1 MPPKRASSRGERSR
15 AAAND
20 SGGGERSWAH
30 DQAVSLLNDAK
41 LSGDA
46 SGKCAKLKELAELVL
61 RKEPELLGEFL
72 EPMLE
77 MRVDPNATVRKT
89 IATLCEQIAVA
100 HSSHLAACVSAARG
114 LLGDAAP
121 VVVKTA
127 TKAATA
133 IFREALIES
142 AMRGEGPRV
151 PKEIKQTWKSARA
164 LVDDAKG
171 LVLDE
176 KTNDGVRLQAVKFL
190 ETVILL
196 YHGRDWGSG
205 VVSHGHATIDLDALG
220 AEADGIVGVLLESLK
235 PDVCAKQAGTVTL
248 VMIGVAANVSAKL
261 PVYFDFVLPSLVE
274 LAEANAGTD
283 TANAASTAKELR
295 NALLA
300 ALRSGASEVDAHE
313 SSLTTT
319 LRDVL
324 GAGDEVD
331 AWRRQAER
339 AAAKKRERE
348 QRAEELEAKRR
359 RAADE
364 RDGASNGGGD
374 VGGGGGGARVLDQV
388 AQTVATLAATDR
400 AALDAFVAQL
410 PPDLLADVV
419 LANLANLRHVGGRVA
434 IDVRAGMDAGAEG
447 FVDWAV
453 DTHERAH
460 ERVDGERD
468 GDGDGSG
475 DGDDEGEGG
484 PSGDP
489 MDLDR
494 DDGDDGLGLGAPVA
508 PRAPA
513 PPFQLKVRAFTGAAR
528 RGHISAALAR
538 IVQAADPNGAVA
550 SMGGA
555 TLQAALMARLATSS
569 VASTTAAEG
578 ATATGPVGGAGVA
591 EASGSAALLRS
602 NSGVDGVEGVPAR
615 RSEDANVAGELLE
628 YLIGALPDPVAHGA
642 AIRLLGAMFV
652 NEAMAGDS
660 DARGA
665 AAGGAYARTLMT
677 LAVGLAESDSVARAK
692 HLPALLLDAPAIPP
706 PTLRLLRAMCRLPL
720 PEGRETE
727 YGFGV
732 VDAKTGAASWG
743 GEPLP
748 VSDDAATLALGAL
761 KDLILERPTARA
773 AALEIVLEAA
783 VHADEDVRGRA
794 IRLVATKLHPTA
806 TLTSGVEAFARYHLG
821 EAAGAGREKLAEAK
835 ALAKKAAEAMRKAA
849 AKKKAEEKA
858 AAAKAAALRA
868 EAEGRSAPATDRAEA
883 EDGSGD
889 DDEDDDAKDVE
900 EQEVAARVETAA
912 IASAVAVVARHLL
925 LFCALCARK
934 RELLADLFR
943 AYADLPPE
951 LRPALLD
958 GAASFDG
965 LVRSVGPTCAPL
977 VAAIANPPK
986 GAESLARRAVETLA
1000 NAQWEAADAAAA
1012 AAAEAAAAGDGAPP
1026 PPPPPPAKVPAALVA
1041 ATETLAASD
1050 GDDVTYLIPVLGS
1063 LAADRVRS
1071 LVPKLV
1077 ALPADHFRAALD
1089 RLTLSQRPAPLSAS
1103 EILIALHDVDP
1114 ARDGVPLKRIIDSC
1128 GECFER
1134 PEIFTAEA
1142 LAAAMQKMVE
1152 MTPLPLLFMRTVIQA
1167 EAAAPTLKEFTLGL
1181 LRTLARR
1188 QVWKMDPKIWE
1199 GFMRCAKRATPRSF
1213 PVLCEMPAAA
1223 MREMLQKFPAL
1234 KEPLRAY
1241 AAAPAVSASVPR
1253 AIKDALAA

>member
-720 PEGRETE
+720 PGGTRD
-727 YGFGV
+727 GV
-732 VDAKTGAASWG
+732 
-743 GEPLP
+743 
-748 VSDDAATLALGAL
+748 
-761 KDLILERPTARA
+761 R
-773 AALEIVLEAA
+773 
-783 VHADEDVRGRA
+783 VRGRRRQDGRRELGRGTA
-794 IRLVATKLHPTA
+794 ARL
-806 TLTSGVEAFARYHLG
+806 GRRRDAR
-821 EAAGAGREKLAEAK
+821 AGRAERFDPRATHREGGGVGDCVGGGGARRRGRSRARDSTGGDQVTPDGDAHVGRGGVREVPPRRGGGRGTGKTRRGEGAREKGGGGD
-835 ALAKKAAEAMRKAA
+835 
-849 AKKKAEEKA
+849 
-858 AAAKAAALRA
+858 
-868 EAEGRSAPATDRAEA
+868 AEGRGEEEGGGEGGGGEGGGAQGGGGGSIRARDGPSRSRRRIRGRRRRRRREGRRGTGDRRARRDGGDRLRRRRRRAPPSFVLRVVRSEARTSRRFVSSVRRTSAGTSTRAPGRRGVLRRTRPIGGTHVCASGGGDREPAE
-883 EDGSGD
+883 GCG
-889 DDEDDDAKDVE
+889 VFG
-900 EQEVAARVETAA
+900 AARGGDAG
-912 IASAVAVVARHLL
+912 
-925 LFCALCARK
+925 K
-934 RELLADLFR
+934 
-943 AYADLPPE
+943 
-951 LRPALLD
+951 
-958 GAASFDG
+958 
-965 LVRSVGPTCAPL
+965 
-977 VAAIANPPK
+977 
-986 GAESLARRAVETLA
+986 RAVGGGGRGGRGGGGGGGG
-1000 NAQWEAADAAAA
+1000 
-1012 AAAEAAAAGDGAPP
+1012 GDGAPP

>member
-248 VMIGVAANVSAKL
+248 AMIGAAANASAKL

-319 LRDVL
+319 PATR
-324 GAGDEVD
+324 A
-331 AWRRQAER
+331 RRRRRGGRVATPGGTRGGEEE
-339 AAAKKRERE
+339 ERE

-374 VGGGGGGARVLDQV
+374 AGGGGGGARVLDQV

-410 PPDLLADVV
+410 PPISSRTSSSRTSPIFVTSAG
-419 LANLANLRHVGGRVA
+419 ASPSTFARGWTRRGRVRRLGGGHA
-434 IDVRAGMDAGAEG
+434 RARD
-447 FVDWAV
+447 
-453 DTHERAH
+453 
-460 ERVDGERD
+460 ERVGRERD

-578 ATATGPVGGAGVA
+578 ATATGP
-591 EASGSAALLRS
+591 SAA
-602 NSGVDGVEGVPAR
+602 
-615 RSEDANVAGELLE
+615 
-628 YLIGALPDPVAHGA
+628 
-642 AIRLLGAMFV
+642 
-652 NEAMAGDS
+652 
-660 DARGA
+660 
-665 AAGGAYARTLMT
+665 
-677 LAVGLAESDSVARAK
+677 RAS
-692 HLPALLLDAPAIPP
+692 P
-706 PTLRLLRAMCRLPL
+706 
-720 PEGRETE
+720 
-727 YGFGV
+727 
-732 VDAKTGAASWG
+732 
-743 GEPLP
+743 
-748 VSDDAATLALGAL
+748 
-761 KDLILERPTARA
+761 
-773 AALEIVLEAA
+773 
-783 VHADEDVRGRA
+783 
-794 IRLVATKLHPTA
+794 
-806 TLTSGVEAFARYHLG
+806 
-821 EAAGAGREKLAEAK
+821 
-835 ALAKKAAEAMRKAA
+835 
-849 AKKKAEEKA
+849 
-858 AAAKAAALRA
+858 
-868 EAEGRSAPATDRAEA
+868 
-883 EDGSGD
+883 
-889 DDEDDDAKDVE
+889 
-900 EQEVAARVETAA
+900 
-912 IASAVAVVARHLL
+912 
-925 LFCALCARK
+925 
-934 RELLADLFR
+934 
-943 AYADLPPE
+943 
-951 LRPALLD
+951 
-958 GAASFDG
+958 
-965 LVRSVGPTCAPL
+965 
-977 VAAIANPPK
+977 
-986 GAESLARRAVETLA
+986 RRAV
-1000 NAQWEAADAAAA
+1000 
-1012 AAAEAAAAGDGAPP
+1012 P
-1026 PPPPPPAKVPAALVA
+1026 
-1041 ATETLAASD
+1041 
-1050 GDDVTYLIPVLGS
+1050 
-1063 LAADRVRS
+1063 
-1071 LVPKLV
+1071 
-1077 ALPADHFRAALD
+1077 
-1089 RLTLSQRPAPLSAS
+1089 
-1103 EILIALHDVDP
+1103 
-1114 ARDGVPLKRIIDSC
+1114 
-1128 GECFER
+1128 
-1134 PEIFTAEA
+1134 
-1142 LAAAMQKMVE
+1142 
-1152 MTPLPLLFMRTVIQA
+1152 
-1167 EAAAPTLKEFTLGL
+1167 
-1181 LRTLARR
+1181 
-1188 QVWKMDPKIWE
+1188 
-1199 GFMRCAKRATPRSF
+1199 PRSF
-1213 PVLCEMPAAA
+1213 DPTRASMASRA
-1223 MREMLQKFPAL
+1223 FPRDD
-1234 KEPLRAY
+1234 PRTRTS
-1241 AAAPAVSASVPR
+1241 PGNCSSTSSARSPIPWRTARRFVFSAR
-1253 AIKDALAA
+1253 CS

>member
-220 AEADGIVGVLLESLK
+220 AEADGIIGVLLESLK

-374 VGGGGGGARVLDQV
+374 VGGGGGG
-388 AQTVATLAATDR
+388 R
-400 AALDAFVAQL
+400 ACWTKWRRRWRRSRRRIAPRSTRSSRNFPPISSRTSSSRTSPIFVTS
-410 PPDLLADVV
+410 
-419 LANLANLRHVGGRVA
+419 
-434 IDVRAGMDAGAEG
+434 AGASPSTFARG
-447 FVDWAV
+447 WTRARRGSSIGRWTRTSARTSALTGNATATATAQATATTKAKAAHRAIRWIWIATTVTTVWASARPSRLARRRLRFSLKFARSRARRDA
-453 DTHERAH
+453 DTYPPRSRVSSRRRIRTAPWRAW
-460 ERVDGERD
+460 
-468 GDGDGSG
+468 
-475 DGDDEGEGG
+475 
-484 PSGDP
+484 
-489 MDLDR
+489 
-494 DDGDDGLGLGAPVA
+494 
-508 PRAPA
+508 
-513 PPFQLKVRAFTGAAR
+513 AAR
-528 RGHISAALAR
+528 RF
-538 IVQAADPNGAVA
+538 
-550 SMGGA
+550 
-555 TLQAALMARLATSS
+555 
-569 VASTTAAEG
+569 
-578 ATATGPVGGAGVA
+578 
-591 EASGSAALLRS
+591 
-602 NSGVDGVEGVPAR
+602 R
-615 RSEDANVAGELLE
+615 R
-628 YLIGALPDPVAHGA
+628 
-642 AIRLLGAMFV
+642 R
-652 NEAMAGDS
+652 
-660 DARGA
+660 
-665 AAGGAYARTLMT
+665 
-677 LAVGLAESDSVARAK
+677 
-692 HLPALLLDAPAIPP
+692 
-706 PTLRLLRAMCRLPL
+706 
-720 PEGRETE
+720 
-727 YGFGV
+727 
-732 VDAKTGAASWG
+732 
-743 GEPLP
+743 
-748 VSDDAATLALGAL
+748 
-761 KDLILERPTARA
+761 
-773 AALEIVLEAA
+773 
-783 VHADEDVRGRA
+783 
-794 IRLVATKLHPTA
+794 
-806 TLTSGVEAFARYHLG
+806 
-821 EAAGAGREKLAEAK
+821 
-835 ALAKKAAEAMRKAA
+835 
-849 AKKKAEEKA
+849 
-858 AAAKAAALRA
+858 
-868 EAEGRSAPATDRAEA
+868 
-883 EDGSGD
+883 
-889 DDEDDDAKDVE
+889 
-900 EQEVAARVETAA
+900 
-912 IASAVAVVARHLL
+912 
-925 LFCALCARK
+925 
-934 RELLADLFR
+934 
-943 AYADLPPE
+943 
-951 LRPALLD
+951 
-958 GAASFDG
+958 
-965 LVRSVGPTCAPL
+965 
-977 VAAIANPPK
+977 
-986 GAESLARRAVETLA
+986 
-1000 NAQWEAADAAAA
+1000 
-1012 AAAEAAAAGDGAPP
+1012 
-1026 PPPPPPAKVPAALVA
+1026 
-1041 ATETLAASD
+1041 
-1050 GDDVTYLIPVLGS
+1050 
-1063 LAADRVRS
+1063 
-1071 LVPKLV
+1071 
-1077 ALPADHFRAALD
+1077 
-1089 RLTLSQRPAPLSAS
+1089 
-1103 EILIALHDVDP
+1103 
-1114 ARDGVPLKRIIDSC
+1114 
-1128 GECFER
+1128 
-1134 PEIFTAEA
+1134 
-1142 LAAAMQKMVE
+1142 
-1152 MTPLPLLFMRTVIQA
+1152 
-1167 EAAAPTLKEFTLGL
+1167 
-1181 LRTLARR
+1181 
-1188 QVWKMDPKIWE
+1188 
-1199 GFMRCAKRATPRSF
+1199 
-1213 PVLCEMPAAA
+1213 
-1223 MREMLQKFPAL
+1223 
-1234 KEPLRAY
+1234 
-1241 AAAPAVSASVPR
+1241 
-1253 AIKDALAA
+1253 